1 MEIKRKGETVGSD
14 TSKQDLGHL
23 SKAQYAIT
31 QQCGTEPPFSG
42 EYNKHDESGTYTCVC
57 CGDELFGSSAK
68 YDSGSGWPSF
78 WGTIAEGTLRTV
90 VDESHGMVRREIR
103 CGKCDAHLGHVFE
116 DGPRPSGLRFC
127 VNSGALGFI
136 PEP

>member
-1 MEIKRKGETVGSD
+1 MKIKRKGKTVGSD
-14 TSKQDLGHL
+14 TSKPDLAHL
-23 SKAQYAIT
+23 TKAQYAIT

-42 EYNKHDESGTYTCVC
+42 EYYKHYESGVYTCVC
-57 CGDELFGSSAK
+57 CGDKLFGSSAK

-78 WGTIAEGTLRTV
+78 WGTIGEGTLRTV